1 MPMDRFQEMTVY
13 CAVVEEHGFA
23 SAARRLGLSAPAVT
37 RAVAALE
44 ERIGA
49 RLLIRGARSIRLT
62 ESGQQFHEDCRR
74 ILAELELAD
83 ELAPGGRSPPK
94 GHIALSTP
102 VLFGDAVLNPILM
115 DFLQAHPQVSMR
127 ATFSDRF
134 PDLRDDGIDVA
145 LLMGAVHEPALVAIP
160 VGNIHRVVCAAPAY
174 LQAHGVPASV
184 AELATHR
191 VIWSDADSHA
201 SEWQFARG
209 ELVQSVRIA
218 PRLTVSSNL
227 AAIEAAR
234 SGWGLT
240 RVMSYQVATELA
252 AGSLV
257 ALLVDQDAVDVPVHV
272 AHLDGRGGASKVRSL
287 VDFLVQRLRG
297 HPALAS
303 LR

>member
-1 MPMDRFQEMTVY
+1 MPMDRFQEMTVF

-37 RAVAALE
+37 RSVAALE

-94 GHIALSTP
+94 GHVALSTP
-102 VLFGDAVLNPILM
+102 VLFGDTVLNPILL
-115 DFLQAHPQVSMR
+115 DFLEANPLVSMR
-127 ATFSDRF
+127 AIFSDRV
-134 PDLRDDGIDVA
+134 PDLQDDGIDVA
-145 LLMGAVHEPALVAIP
+145 MLMGAVSDPALVAIP

-184 AELATHR
+184 AELVAHR
-191 VIWSDADSHA
+191 VVWSEADARA
-201 SEWQFARG
+201 GEWQFACGDR
-209 ELVQSVRIA
+209 VQSVRIA
-218 PRLTVSSNL
+218 PRLSVSTNL

-240 RVMSYQVATELA
+240 RVMSYQVAAELA

-272 AHLDGRGGASKVRSL
+272 AHLEGRAGASKVRSL
-287 VDFLVQRLRG
+287 VNFLVQRLRG

>member
-1 MPMDRFQEMTVY
+1 MTVY

-37 RAVAALE
+37 RSVAALE

-94 GHIALSTP
+94 GHVALSTP
-102 VLFGDAVLNPILM
+102 VLFGDTVLNPILL
-115 DFLQAHPQVSMR
+115 DFLEANPLVSMR
-127 ATFSDRF
+127 AIFSDRA
-134 PDLRDDGIDVA
+134 PDLQDDGIDVA
-145 LLMGAVHEPALVAIP
+145 MLMGAVPDPALVAIP
-160 VGNIHRVVCAAPAY
+160 VGNIHRVVCAAPTY

-184 AELATHR
+184 AELAAHR
-191 VIWSDADSHA
+191 VVLTDADSRTG
-201 SEWQFARG
+201 EWQFACGDR
-209 ELVQSVRIA
+209 VQSVRIA
-218 PRLTVSSNL
+218 PRLTVSTNL

-240 RVMSYQVATELA
+240 RVMSYQVAADLA

-257 ALLVDQDAVDVPVHV
+257 ALLLDQDAVDVPVYV
-272 AHLDGRGGASKVRSL
+272 AHLEGRAGASKVRSL
-287 VDFLVQRLRG
+287 VEFLVQRLRG